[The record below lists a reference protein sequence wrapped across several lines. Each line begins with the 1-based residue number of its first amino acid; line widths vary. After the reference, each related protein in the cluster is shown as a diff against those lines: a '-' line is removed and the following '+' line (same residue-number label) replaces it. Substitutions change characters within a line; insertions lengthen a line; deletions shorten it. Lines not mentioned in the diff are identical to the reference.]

1 MIDKQGDVTSD
12 YLPVQAGNVGGAVD
26 RQSSASLLHQIRR
39 HVPGGVRNLRV
50 EVRPESTTVFLT
62 GWIHSFYAKQLIYR
76 VCEESLPGFRVLDA
90 TVVSRPQE
98 PMSA

>member
-1 MIDKQGDVTSD
+1 MIDKPGDATSN
-12 YLPVQAGNVGGAVD
+12 YLRVQAGCDGGAVD
-26 RQSSASLLHQIRR
+26 RQSSSSLLHQIRR
-39 HVPGGVRNLRV
+39 QVPGGVRKLAV
-50 EVRPESTTVFLT
+50 EVRPESATVLLT

-90 TVVSRPQE
+90 TIVSRPQK